1 MPDDHSG
8 LVADPTVQGFT
19 AEGLAAFNR
28 QFHALVDEKKL
39 ANVVTLIA
47 RRGEIVNLDAYGV
60 LDVSAPAPVPA
71 RTDSIFRIA
80 SMTKP
85 ITGAAM
91 MMLWEEGKWTLDDP
105 VALHI
110 PEFEGLKVKSKDG
123 TPVDQATPMTMAQ
136 LMSHTA
142 GFGRANDYAADINL
156 RAGDLQDMI
165 DVLAGQPL
173 AFQPGRDWR
182 YGPSVDIQG
191 YLIEKLS
198 GQGLDEFFE
207 QRLFAPL
214 GMTDTGFWVDA
225 SKGDRVSRIHKYDD
239 DGNARAAGPSNI
251 FNTAKP
257 KFLAGGGGLVSKI
270 EDYWRFAQMILNGGE
285 FEGRRYLRAAT
296 VELMHTSV
304 LEPGVNV
311 TLYSLDTR
319 GLGFGMDFAI
329 VQDPAAAKTAQ
340 GVQSFYWGGAFGTW
354 FWIDPVNEMI
364 VIGMIQNVAGSQT
377 AAGNPAVREQSAQLA
392 YAAMTDQR

>member
-8 LVADPTVQGFT
+8 LVSDATVQGFT

-47 RRGEIVNLDAYGV
+47 RHGEIVNLDAYGL
-60 LDVSAPAPVPA
+60 LDASAATPVPA
-71 RTDSIFRIA
+71 KTDSIFRIA

-110 PEFEGLKVKSKDG
+110 PEFEGLKVKGKDG
-123 TPVDQATPMTMAQ
+123 ALVDQAKPMTMAQ

-142 GFGRANDYAADINL
+142 GFGRANDYAADVNL
-156 RAGDLQDMI
+156 RGGDLQDMI

-173 AFQPGRDWR
+173 AFQPGKDWR

-191 YLIEKLS
+191 YLVEKLS

-214 GMTDTGFWVDA
+214 GMVDTGFWVDA

-239 DGNARAAGPSNI
+239 NGNVRAAGPSNI
-251 FNTAKP
+251 FNTSKP

-270 EDYWRFAQMILNGGE
+270 EDYWRFTQMILNGGE

-296 VELMHTSV
+296 VDLMHTSV

-311 TLYSLDTR
+311 TLYSPDTV

-340 GVQSFYWGGAFGTW
+340 GIQSFYWGGAFGTW
-354 FWIDPVNEMI
+354 FWIDPINQMI

-392 YAAMTDQR
+392 YAALTDRR

>member
-8 LVADPTVQGFT
+8 LVSEATIQGFT
-19 AEGLAAFNR
+19 KDGLAAFNQ
-28 QFHALVDEKKL
+28 QFHALVDQRKL
-39 ANVVTLIA
+39 ASVVTLIA
-47 RRGEIVNLDAYGV
+47 RHGEIVNIDAYGV
-60 LDVSAPAPVPA
+60 LDVSAPVPVPA

-91 MMLWEEGKWTLDDP
+91 MMLWEEGKWKLDDP
-105 VALHI
+105 VAKHI
-110 PEFEGLKVKSKDG
+110 PQFAGLKVRIKDAA
-123 TPVDQATPMTMAQ
+123 PVDQASPMTMAQ
-136 LMSHTA
+136 LMSHSA
-142 GFGRANDYAADINL
+142 GFGRAAEYADANL
-156 RAGDLQDMI
+156 RGGDLQDMI
-165 DVLAGQPL
+165 DTLAGLPL
-173 AFQPGRDWR
+173 SFQPGTDWR

-191 YLIEKLS
+191 YLVEQLS

-214 GMTDTGFWVDA
+214 GMADTAFWVDA

-239 DGNARAAGPSNI
+239 DGKVRAAGPSNI

-270 EDYWRFAQMILNGGE
+270 EDYWRFTQMIANGGE
-285 FEGRRYLRAAT
+285 FEGRRYLKAST
-296 VELMHTSV
+296 VELMHTNV

-311 TLYSLDTR
+311 TLYAPDAK

-329 VQDPAAAKTAQ
+329 VQDPAAANTSQ

-354 FWIDPVNEMI
+354 FWIDPVNDMI

-392 YAAMTDQR
+392 YAAMTERH

>member
-8 LVADPTVQGFT
+8 LVSEATIQGFT
-19 AEGLAAFNR
+19 KDGLAAFNQ
-28 QFHALVDEKKL
+28 QFHALVDQRKL
-39 ANVVTLIA
+39 ASVVTLIA
-47 RRGEIVNLDAYGV
+47 RHGEIVNIDAYGV
-60 LDVSAPAPVPA
+60 LDVSAPVPVPA

-91 MMLWEEGKWTLDDP
+91 MMLWEEGKWKLDDP
-105 VALHI
+105 VAKHI
-110 PEFEGLKVKSKDG
+110 PQFAGLKVRIKDAA
-123 TPVDQATPMTMAQ
+123 PVDQASPMTMAQ
-136 LMSHTA
+136 LMSHSA
-142 GFGRANDYAADINL
+142 GFGRAAEYADANL
-156 RAGDLQDMI
+156 RGGDLQDMI
-165 DVLAGQPL
+165 DTLAGLPL
-173 AFQPGRDWR
+173 SFQPGTDWR

-191 YLIEKLS
+191 YLVEQLS

-214 GMTDTGFWVDA
+214 GMADTGFWVDA

-239 DGNARAAGPSNI
+239 DGKVRAAGPSNI

-270 EDYWRFAQMILNGGE
+270 EDYWRFTQMIANGGE
-285 FEGRRYLRAAT
+285 FEGRRYLKAST
-296 VELMHTSV
+296 VELMHTNV
-304 LEPGVNV
+304 LEPSVNV
-311 TLYSLDTR
+311 TLYAPDAK

-329 VQDPAAAKTAQ
+329 VQDPAAANTSQ

-354 FWIDPVNEMI
+354 FWIDPVNDMI

-392 YAAMTDQR
+392 YAAMTERH